1 MTRIRPADIVI
12 KSADA
17 QSGSDGI
24 HIPTQRFVS
33 TFGLETGPAGL
44 RFRQLAEHDHEIGEY
59 LTLPTKDGAGLVS
72 DDQVLDIIH
81 ASSAFPVAFGPQV
94 IRHCAEDGRRPR
106 PAAPAALR
114 WPTSSSTAACSTTFR
129 SGWRSA

>member
-59 LTLPTKDGAGLVS
+59 LTLPTREGAGLVT
-72 DDQVLDIIH
+72 DDQVST
-81 ASSAFPVAFGPQV
+81 SSAP
-94 IRHCAEDGRRPR
+94 
-106 PAAPAALR
+106 PAPS
-114 WPTSSSTAACSTTFR
+114 PSR
-129 SGWRSA
+129 SGPR